1 MSKVDASKFKFE
13 YEYQE
18 KDLKFILNSVYK
30 CYLRI
35 IASNIRVNNNEN
47 DIRDLFISDLYLDNH
62 KLKQELDIVEFLFDK
77 EIQTETGRVDI
88 RVLNMINTMK
98 GNFKP
103 YYFIECK
110 RLDGVINSENKNT
123 LNDKYINDGI
133 SRFIEEKYHTYQEA
147 NAMIGFVVKEI
158 DIEENCKFFKFLN
171 SHNFIDDFDYSYIS
185 SHTTKSKKDF
195 TLYHLM
201 LNFSKIIKTTS
212 N

>member
-1 MSKVDASKFKFE
+1 MSKVDASKFKFK

-18 KDLKFILNSVYK
+18 KDLKFILNSIYK

-35 IASNIRVNNNEN
+35 ITSNITVNNNEN

-62 KLKQELDIVEFLFDK
+62 KLKQELDIVEFKFDK

-88 RVLNMINTMK
+88 RVLNMIKTMK
-98 GNFKP
+98 GDFKP

-110 RLDGVINSENKNT
+110 RLDGVINPENKNT

-133 SRFIEEKYHTYQEA
+133 NRFVEEKYHTYQEA

-158 DIEENCKFFKFLN
+158 DINENCKFFKLLN
-171 SHNFIDDFDYSYIS
+171 PHKFVDNFDYSYIS
-185 SHTTKSKKDF
+185 THITKSKKEF

-201 LNFSKIIKTTS
+201 LDFSMKIISK
-212 N
+212 

>member
-35 IASNIRVNNNEN
+35 IASNITVNNNEN

-62 KLKQELDIVEFLFDK
+62 KLKQELDIVEFKFDK

-88 RVLNMINTMK
+88 RVLNMIKTMK
-98 GNFKP
+98 GDFKP

-110 RLDGVINSENKNT
+110 RLDGLINQDNKNT
-123 LNDKYINDGI
+123 LNHKYINDGI
-133 SRFIEEKYHTYQEA
+133 NRFVEEKYHTYQEA

-158 DIEENCKFFKFLN
+158 DIKENSKFFKFLCPYKFVDN
-171 SHNFIDDFDYSYIS
+171 FDYSYIS
-185 SHTTKSKKDF
+185 SHTTKSKKEF
-195 TLYHLM
+195 VLYHLM
-201 LNFSKIIKTTS
+201 LNFSKIIS
-212 N
+212 IL

>member
-35 IASNIRVNNNEN
+35 ITSNITVNNNEN

-62 KLKQELDIVEFLFDK
+62 KLKQELDLVEFKFDK

-88 RVLNMINTMK
+88 RVLNMIKTMK
-98 GNFKP
+98 GDFKP

-110 RLDGVINSENKNT
+110 RIKGDKT
-123 LNDKYINDGI
+123 YNDFYINNGI
-133 SRFIEEKYHTYQEA
+133 SRFIEEKYHTNQEA
-147 NAMIGFVVKEI
+147 NAMIGFVVKKI
-158 DIEENCKFFKFLN
+158 DIKENSNYFTGFTN
-171 SHNFIDDFDYSYIS
+171 QNFIDEFEYSYVSNHLTIS
-185 SHTTKSKKDF
+185 NREI

-201 LNFSKIIKTTS
+201 LDFAGIIKP
-212 N
+212 NPN

>member
-35 IASNIRVNNNEN
+35 IASNITVKNNEN
-47 DIRDLFISDLYLDNH
+47 DIRDLFISDMYLNNH
-62 KLKQELDIVEFLFDK
+62 NLKQELDIVEFLFDK
-77 EIQTETGRVDI
+77 EIQTETGRADI

-98 GNFKP
+98 GDFKP

-133 SRFIEEKYHTYQEA
+133 SRFVEEKYQTHQEA
-147 NAMIGFVVKEI
+147 NAMIGFIVKEI
-158 DIEENCKFFKFLN
+158 DIEKNSKFFKLLN
-171 SHNFIDDFDYSYIS
+171 PHKFVDNFDYSYIS
-185 SHTTKSKKDF
+185 THITKSEKEF

-201 LNFSKIIKTTS
+201 LDFSMKIILK
-212 N
+212 